1 MRQLQ
6 RKTPKR
12 LAHATVLA
20 IGLSLAAC
28 GAQGQIPPPS
38 APLTPVEAR
47 VAAGALR
54 GSTADGINSFKGV
67 PYAQPPVGAL
77 RWRPPQPV
85 QPWTGT
91 RDAQAFGSDCVQN
104 RAGWDQS
111 QSTLPVSENCLT
123 LNVWSPHN
131 LGPKGSGGAPVMV
144 WIHGGGYVMGSGS
157 QPVFDGAALAR
168 RGVVVVT
175 FNYRLG
181 RFGFFAH
188 PALTAEHPGE
198 PKANYG
204 LMDQVAA
211 LAWVKANIAAFGGDP
226 AKVTIFGQ
234 SAGGGSVNQLM
245 LIPSARGLFS
255 RAISQSG
262 GGRDVWP
269 LLSKDRPGKVSAEST
284 GTAFAAKAGVKT
296 PDAGALRALPAAKVL
311 GRLDLLNQEEATYS
325 GPVIDGG
332 LVTGSA
338 AEGFAAGRQARVPL
352 LIGAASDEM
361 GIIPGF
367 LKGMFA
373 GKIVAQL
380 GVPEDRLLGV
390 YGAKAAL
397 NADLPSDAAFVEPA
411 RALAGLAAKAGQ
423 PVWLYSFGYV
433 AEAKRKDWKGA
444 PHSSD
449 LAYVFDT
456 LATLKDK
463 TSPADQAMAT
473 RWADTW
479 VAFAKAGAPDTP
491 ALPDWPR
498 YDAATD
504 LRMAVTNDG
513 AGPGR
518 SPDRIRALATL
529 REGQAAASTTSQP

>member
-1 MRQLQ
+1 MRDLK
-6 RKTPKR
+6 RKP
-12 LAHATVLA
+12 LARVSYAPLLA
-20 IGLSLAAC
+20 VALSLAAC
-28 GAQGQIPPPS
+28 GAQSQTPPPTES
-38 APLTPVEAR
+38 LAPVEAR
-47 VAAGALR
+47 IATGALR
-54 GSTADGINSFKGV
+54 GYRAAGVNTFKGV

-77 RWRPPQPV
+77 RWRPPQAA
-85 QPWTGT
+85 QAWTGV
-91 RDAQAFGSDCVQN
+91 RDAQAFGSDCMQN
-104 RAGWDQS
+104 RAGWDDS
-111 QSTLPVSENCLT
+111 QSTLPVSEDCLT
-123 LNVWSPHN
+123 LNVWSPDN
-131 LGPKGSGGAPVMV
+131 AAKAPVMV
-144 WIHGGGYVMGSGS
+144 WIHGGGFVMGSGS

-188 PALTAEHPGE
+188 PALTTEHPGE
-198 PKANYG
+198 PKADYG

-226 AKVTIFGQ
+226 GRVTIFGQ
-234 SAGGGSVNQLM
+234 SAGGGSVNQLL
-245 LIPSARGLFS
+245 LIPTARGLFQQ
-255 RAISQSG
+255 AIAQSG
-262 GGRDVWP
+262 GGRDLWP

-284 GTAFAAKAGVKT
+284 GTAFAAKAGVKIQ
-296 PDAGALRALPAAKVL
+296 DAEALRALPAAKVL
-311 GRLDLLNQEEATYS
+311 GKLDLLNQEEATYS
-325 GPVIDGG
+325 GPVIDGK
-332 LVTGSA
+332 LVTSSA
-338 AEGFAAGRQARVPL
+338 TEGFAAGRQAKVPL
-352 LIGAASDEM
+352 LIGAGSDEM

-380 GVPEDRLLGV
+380 GIPEDKLLGV
-390 YGAKAAL
+390 YGSKAAL
-397 NADLPSDAAFVEPA
+397 NADLPSDASFVEPA
-411 RALAGLAAKAGQ
+411 RALAGLAARSGQ
-423 PVWLYSFGYV
+423 PVWMYSFGYV
-433 AEAKRKDWKGA
+433 AEGKRKDWKGA

-456 LATLKDK
+456 LSTLKDK

-479 VAFAKAGAPDTP
+479 VAFAKTGAPDTP
-491 ALPDWPR
+491 ALPGWPR

-513 AGPGR
+513 AAPGT

-529 REGQAAASTTSQP
+529 RDAQAATTNQP